1 MPRGG
6 VRAAKFRFFHLAP
19 ASALAEDPVLERR
32 CKNGR
37 KVGYTA
43 VKNRSRKF
51 FYNPSEPNLRQQRAD
66 GTWIANL
73 LKEVS
78 AMIPVGLFTVRQA
91 DYADLGRIE
100 ELDRLFGNAAL
111 TRDYFEAWLRH
122 HPEGF
127 LVAEYDG
134 RVYGYSMVIY
144 LHGRQIREN
153 WYHDTGGGTCST
165 HTPLGEYLYAVSIA
179 SQKQEAA
186 RALFIASRRTFI
198 RSHVYQTVIFGR
210 LPRFRKWVESQG
222 YAPELLDKATKRR
235 LLDIYVNTWYG
246 SCRVFT

>member
-1 MPRGG
+1 
-6 VRAAKFRFFHLAP
+6 
-19 ASALAEDPVLERR
+19 
-32 CKNGR
+32 
-37 KVGYTA
+37 
-43 VKNRSRKF
+43 
-51 FYNPSEPNLRQQRAD
+51 
-66 GTWIANL
+66 
-73 LKEVS
+73 
-78 AMIPVGLFTVRQA
+78 MIPVGLFLVRQA
-91 DYADLGRIE
+91 DYSDLERIE
-100 ELDRLFGNAAL
+100 ALDRLFGNAAL

-144 LHGRQIREN
+144 LHGHQIREN
-153 WYHDTGGGTCST
+153 WYLDTGGGTCST

-186 RALFIASRRTFI
+186 RALFIASRRLFI

-222 YAPELLDKATKRR
+222 YAPELLDRATKRR
-235 LLDIYVNTWYG
+235 LLDIYVNTLHDPYQVFYEGMNFMAEYG
-246 SCRVFT
+246 VVDYLEGDDESLNCALKLVWRNPYYRPLTLDRAVAQIVEPVPDVR

>member
-19 ASALAEDPVLERR
+19 ASALTEDPEVRWAR
-32 CKNGR
+32 
-37 KVGYTA
+37 
-43 VKNRSRKF
+43 
-51 FYNPSEPNLRQQRAD
+51 LRLQ
-66 GTWIANL
+66 
-73 LKEVS
+73 
-78 AMIPVGLFTVRQA
+78 
-91 DYADLGRIE
+91 
-100 ELDRLFGNAAL
+100 
-111 TRDYFEAWLRH
+111 H
-122 HPEGF
+122 
-127 LVAEYDG
+127 
-134 RVYGYSMVIY
+134 VIY

-222 YAPELLDKATKRR
+222 YAPETLNRATKRR
-235 LLDIYVNTWYG
+235 LLDIYVNTLHDPYQVFYEGMNFMAEYG
-246 SCRVFT
+246 VVDYLEGDDESLNCALKLVWRNPYYKPLMLNRAVAEIVEPVPAVR

>member
-1 MPRGG
+1 
-6 VRAAKFRFFHLAP
+6 
-19 ASALAEDPVLERR
+19 
-32 CKNGR
+32 
-37 KVGYTA
+37 
-43 VKNRSRKF
+43 
-51 FYNPSEPNLRQQRAD
+51 
-66 GTWIANL
+66 
-73 LKEVS
+73 
-78 AMIPVGLFTVRQA
+78 
-91 DYADLGRIE
+91 
-100 ELDRLFGNAAL
+100 
-111 TRDYFEAWLRH
+111 
-122 HPEGF
+122 
-127 LVAEYDG
+127 
-134 RVYGYSMVIY
+134 MVIY

-235 LLDIYVNTWYG
+235 LLDIYVNTLHDPYQVFYEGMNFVVEYG
-246 SCRVFT
+246 VVDYLEGDDESLNCALKLVWRNPYYKC

>member
-1 MPRGG
+1 
-6 VRAAKFRFFHLAP
+6 
-19 ASALAEDPVLERR
+19 
-32 CKNGR
+32 
-37 KVGYTA
+37 
-43 VKNRSRKF
+43 
-51 FYNPSEPNLRQQRAD
+51 
-66 GTWIANL
+66 
-73 LKEVS
+73 
-78 AMIPVGLFTVRQA
+78 MIPVGLFLVRQA
-91 DYADLGRIE
+91 DYSDLERIE
-100 ELDRLFGNAAL
+100 ALDRLFGNAAL

-144 LHGRQIREN
+144 LHGHQIREN

-186 RALFIASRRTFI
+186 RALFIASRRLFI
-198 RSHVYQTVIFGR
+198 RSHVYQTIIFGR

-222 YAPELLDKATKRR
+222 YAPELLDKATQASPARYLCEHSARPVPSVLRR
-235 LLDIYVNTWYG
+235 DELHGEVRRGGLSGGRRRVTQLRVETRVAQPVLQTLDLGPRGRPNRRA
-246 SCRVFT
+246 CA

>member
-1 MPRGG
+1 
-6 VRAAKFRFFHLAP
+6 
-19 ASALAEDPVLERR
+19 
-32 CKNGR
+32 
-37 KVGYTA
+37 
-43 VKNRSRKF
+43 
-51 FYNPSEPNLRQQRAD
+51 
-66 GTWIANL
+66 
-73 LKEVS
+73 
-78 AMIPVGLFTVRQA
+78 MIPVGLFTIRQA

-111 TRDYFEAWLRH
+111 TREYFEAWLRH

-127 LVAEYDG
+127 LVAEYDR

-144 LHGRQIREN
+144 LHAHQIREN
-153 WYHDTGGGTCST
+153 WHHDTGGGTCST

-210 LPRFRKWVESQG
+210 LPRFRKWVEAQG
-222 YAPELLDKATKRR
+222 YAPESLDRVTKRR
-235 LLDIYVNTWYG
+235 LLDIYVNTLHDPYQVFYEGMNFMAEYG
-246 SCRVFT
+246 VVDYLEGDEESLNCALKLVWRNPYYKPLLLERAVAALAAEPATARR